1 MTPKVFFRGALPPS
15 ETAIV
20 SALSST
26 LIVKTIVLTNT
37 RGDWANVALRIK
49 DQSGQGLGLFVGQL
63 DPKDV
68 VLIES
73 TLILEPGMFVS
84 ASGDGVEAYIAGVE
98 YA

>member
-1 MTPKVFFRGALPPS
+1 
-15 ETAIV
+15 
-20 SALSST
+20 
-26 LIVKTIVLTNT
+26 
-37 RGDWANVALRIK
+37 
-49 DQSGQGLGLFVGQL
+49 VGQL